1 MAEMEQPPSKADIK
15 QLDDSAPGLY
25 NSRIID
31 TYIKLIKHR
40 YSFVDVNE
48 LIAHAGMEPYQVA
61 DQGHW
66 FTQKQINLFY
76 EKALK
81 ETGNPFIAR
90 EAGQYAASPDAIGM
104 MRQYVLGMV
113 GPASVYELIGKTTEK
128 FVRSSSYQS
137 KKISPHKIEV
147 TVTPH
152 AGVKEEPFQ
161 CQNRTGFLEAILLV
175 FNSKAPK
182 IEHRECLFKG
192 HNHCRYAISWEMQPS
207 AIWKRVRNIT
217 AAVFSLITFILLVVD
232 ANQLQGL
239 MLPASIFLLLI
250 ILIAENVEKREF
262 RNSTHNLK
270 ESSDQLASQIE
281 NNYNIT
287 RITNEIGQAIANLTN
302 REDILLQTI
311 QIFRKRLDYD
321 RGLILLANKD
331 RSLLSFAGGF
341 GYHERQLE
349 YIQKAAFHLDNPSSK
364 GVFVVSFKE
373 KKPFLINDIKE
384 IGNNLSRRSL
394 AFAHQMGTQSFI
406 CCPIICDGESIGV
419 LAVDNLRSKRPLVQS
434 DLSLLMGIASV
445 IGISISNAN
454 LLEARQRQFGSILHV
469 LAASI
474 DARDPLTAGHS
485 EKVTDYAMGICEE
498 LKLSSTYRE
507 MIRVASLLHD
517 YGKIGVPDAILKKPG
532 RLTQE
537 EYEKVK
543 THAEKTQKIL
553 EQVNFEGIFSQVPE
567 IAGSHHEKIDGSG
580 YPNGLKGEEIPLGAR
595 IIAVADFFEA
605 VTAKRHYRDPL
616 PISYAFRLL
625 EKGRGVHFDEK
636 IVDAFIRFYDN
647 TRSDAETRYPKK
659 VIPIKKVC

>member
-331 RSLLSFAGGF
+331 RSLLTFAGGF

>member
-1 MAEMEQPPSKADIK
+1 VGNTLS
-15 QLDDSAPGLY
+15 DDLNPGLY

-31 TYIKLIKHR
+31 SYIKLIKHK
-40 YSFVDVNE
+40 YSFVDINE
-48 LIAHAGMEPYQVA
+48 LISYAGMQPYQIA

-66 FTQKQINLFY
+66 FDQRQINRFY
-76 EKALK
+76 EKVLR

-104 MRQYVLGMV
+104 MRQYVLGLV
-113 GPASVYELIGKTTEK
+113 DPSTVYELIGKTTEK
-128 FVRSSSYQS
+128 FVKSASYRSR
-137 KKISPHKIEV
+137 KINPHKIEI

-152 AGVKEEPFQ
+152 KGVKEEPFQ
-161 CQNRTGFLEAILLV
+161 CENRIGFLEAISLV
-175 FNSKAPK
+175 FNSKPPK
-182 IEHRECLFKG
+182 IEHRECMFSG
-192 HNHCRYAISWEMQPS
+192 GNCCRYVISWDRQTS
-207 AIWKRVRNIT
+207 YIWKKIRNLM
-217 AAVFSLITFILLVVD
+217 VLLLVP
-232 ANQLQGL
+232 LF
-239 MLPASIFLLLI
+239 STLLI
-250 ILIAENVEKREF
+250 LDSGFATSPSFFLGIISTLVVMLIVENSEKREQKASAF
-262 RNSTHNLK
+262 NLK
-270 ESSDQLASQIE
+270 ESSDQLAAQIE
-281 NNYNIT
+281 SNYNIT
-287 RITNEIGQAIANLTN
+287 RTTNEIGQTIANLSNKADVLTQA
-302 REDILLQTI
+302 IA
-311 QIFRKRLDYD
+311 IFEKRLDYD
-321 RGLILLANKD
+321 RGLILLVNKKKN
-331 RSLLSFAGGF
+331 LLRFAAGF
-341 GYHERQLE
+341 GYNHRQMK
-349 YIQKAAFHLDNPSSK
+349 YIKKAAFHLDNPNSK
-364 GVFVVSFKE
+364 GVFIVSFKD

-384 IGNNLSRRSL
+384 IGNSLSRRSL

-406 CCPIICDGESIGV
+406 CCPIICDGRSIGV

-445 IGISISNAN
+445 IGISISNTE
-454 LLEARQRQFGSILHV
+454 LLEARQRQFDSILQV

-485 EKVTDYAMGICEE
+485 EKVTDYAMGICGE
-498 LKLSSTYRE
+498 LNLSANYRE

-567 IAGSHHEKIDGSG
+567 IAGAHHEKIDGSG

-636 IVDAFIRFYDN
+636 IVDAFVSFYKKEMK
-647 TRSDAETRYPKK
+647 ETELNYPEK
-659 VIPIKKVC
+659 VIPMKKVG

>member
-1 MAEMEQPPSKADIK
+1 MAEMERSSP
-15 QLDDSAPGLY
+15 DSEKNLSENRSPGLY

-31 TYIKLIKHR
+31 TYIKLIKHK
-40 YSFVDVNE
+40 YSFVNVNE
-48 LIAHAGMEPYQVA
+48 LIRYAGMEPYQVA

-104 MRQYVLGMV
+104 MRQYVLGLV

-128 FVRSSSYQS
+128 FVRSSSYKS

-147 TVTPH
+147 TVTPYPN
-152 AGVKEEPFQ
+152 VKEESFQ

-175 FNSKAPK
+175 FNSKTPK
-182 IEHRECLFKG
+182 IEHPECLFKG
-192 HNHCRYAISWEMQPS
+192 DNCCRYTISWEMQPS

-217 AAVFSLITFILLVVD
+217 AAVFLLITLILLLVD
-232 ANQLQGL
+232 FNYLQGL
-239 MLPASIFLLLI
+239 MLPASVFLLLI
-250 ILIAENVEKREF
+250 MLAAENAEKREY
-262 RNSTHNLK
+262 RSSTHNLK

-281 NNYNIT
+281 TNYNIT
-287 RITNEIGQAIANLTN
+287 RITNEIGQTIANLTN
-302 REDILLQTI
+302 REDVLSQTI
-311 QIFRKRLDYD
+311 TIFKKRLDYD
-321 RGLILLANKD
+321 RGLILLANND
-331 RSLLSFAGGF
+331 RSLLKFAGGF
-341 GYHERQLE
+341 GYHDRQLE
-349 YIQKAAFHLDNPSSK
+349 YIQKAAFHLDNSSSK
-364 GVFVVSFKE
+364 GVFIVSYKD

-454 LLEARQRQFGSILHV
+454 LLEARQRQFGSILQV

-485 EKVTDYAMGICEE
+485 EKVTDYALEICEE
-498 LKLSSTYRE
+498 LNLSSNYRE

-567 IAGSHHEKIDGSG
+567 IAGAHHEKIDGSG

-636 IVDAFIRFYDN
+636 IVDAFVRFYN
-647 TRSDAETRYPKK
+647 KKKSKAEIHYPEK
-659 VIPIKKVC
+659 VIPIKKVV